1 LRVTNQMIVDN
12 AIRYMQE
19 NMARLEDLRNK
30 SASGKRFQT
39 SSEDPNAAS
48 AAMSLRSSLKEG
60 QAFLDTARTTK
71 AWMEAT
77 EIALKQV
84 IELGTRALNKAL
96 DGFSDIHDASNREAF
111 ATEID
116 AILRQAIDFGNS
128 RHLGNYIFSGFKT
141 STRPFTFQAGS
152 PDSVAYNGDSGQI
165 QRNLGAGQHVIA
177 NLDGNAALNP
187 LFSSLISAR
196 DALFADDQAAIS
208 TAIEGLRTALA
219 SASLARTSNGSRQ
232 QQVEAVINQG
242 EEMQLMLQGFLS
254 QKEDVNMVEVISS
267 LRQQETVYQA
277 TLEVTRRTLSTIN
290 LFDLLR

>member
-96 DGFSDIHDASNREAF
+96 DGFSDIHDASNRQAF

-116 AILRQAIDFGNS
+116 AILRQAIDFGNT

-187 LFSSLISAR
+187 FFSSLISAR
-196 DALFADDQAAIS
+196 DALFADDQAALS
-208 TAIEGLRTALA
+208 TAIEELRTSLA
-219 SASLARTSNGSRQ
+219 SVSLARTSNGSRQ